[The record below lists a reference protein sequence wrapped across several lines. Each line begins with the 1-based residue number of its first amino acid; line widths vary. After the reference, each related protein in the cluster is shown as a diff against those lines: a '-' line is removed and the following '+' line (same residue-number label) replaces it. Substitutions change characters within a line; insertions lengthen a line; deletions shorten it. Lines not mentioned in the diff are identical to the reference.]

1 MTNYPPSSVLA
12 TFPEHESLVRSVLN
26 TSNLNQ
32 GPAPPAPAQVPSPA
46 RLQLPSLMRLLRAF
60 GARSYQPRLNPYD
73 EDEDEITIL
82 DPVRPY
88 HRRSHPSELPSAI
101 SDSIEDNLSDDQRLD
116 SRSLLFGPHLRYRHQ
131 IPSSG
136 PQSAP
141 RPVVSLLLAADTVTA
156 PVSNSAPAPV
166 GDTVVSDVGG
176 LATTVLDARSDDQD
190 HPLDSQSPSPSTP
203 SSPSPS
209 PSPSP

>member
-1 MTNYPPSSVLA
+1 
-12 TFPEHESLVRSVLN
+12 
-26 TSNLNQ
+26 
-32 GPAPPAPAQVPSPA
+32 
-46 RLQLPSLMRLLRAF
+46 MRLLRAF

-141 RPVVSLLLAADTVTA
+141 RPVVSLLLAADTVTVNDQLHDSLPRNPLPNKLLSRLSRTA